1 MASCRLFFHN
11 GTEFIGPQFAMA
23 LFRSRKYKIKNDI
36 RSACEGHAQ
45 ADLQD
50 AKSGPSPGE
59 AANSKFR
66 IQDSKLCSGCSLR
79 RARQVRQRTV
89 GLRRREAAARRPLP
103 RSIPVASDKPAAERM
118 GLHERPA
125 DARMQPSARGRL
137 RAAGR
142 CATELDTTPSAT
154 NSSCGPLGP
163 DGPIPH
169 TAQRLPKQHTRHP
182 AVCSPPPAIATNLV
196 AGIPCLD

>member
-1 MASCRLFFHN
+1 MEFGAQLAKDSHN
-11 GTEFIGPQFAMA
+11 RTCGTRNAG
-23 LFRSRKYKIKNDI
+23 LR
-36 RSACEGHAQ
+36 G
-45 ADLQD
+45 
-50 AKSGPSPGE
+50 AKLRPAAVPFGT
-59 AANSKFR
+59 ANSAFK
-66 IQDSKLCSGCSLR
+66 IQDSKLRGLSGHICAYISVRVATCGVLACDDKEQRASAAGRLR
-79 RARQVRQRTV
+79 PT
-89 GLRRREAAARRPLP
+89 RPLP